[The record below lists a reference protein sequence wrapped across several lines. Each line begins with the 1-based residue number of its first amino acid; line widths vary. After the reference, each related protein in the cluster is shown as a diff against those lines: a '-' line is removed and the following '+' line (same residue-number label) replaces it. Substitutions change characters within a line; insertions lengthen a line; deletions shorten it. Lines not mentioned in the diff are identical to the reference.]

1 MPTLSFT
8 LRGRSTDHVAE
19 HLARRGVFVSN
30 GDFYAATIAERYG
43 VGAGGFVRAG
53 CSCYTTED
61 EIDRLIDGVHQIA
74 AGRA

>member
-1 MPTLSFT
+1 VSFT
-8 LRGRSTDHVAE
+8 LQGQSTDDIATS
-19 HLARRGVFVSN
+19 LARRGVFVSN

-53 CSCYTTED
+53 CSCYTSEE
-61 EIDRLIDGVHQIA
+61 EIDRLIEGVRDIA